1 LPVAIELAN
10 RETITGLSGV
20 VYSRAELIK
29 DKREVLWRLAKATF
43 RAIVSCLQPTPWIC
57 FAESLDNHTVCCSG
71 NPYTSI
77 TFVSLQ
83 CICYDM
89 I

>member
-43 RAIVSCLQPTPWIC
+43 RAIVSCLQPKPWIC
-57 FAESLDNHTVCCSG
+57 FVESLYSHAVCSG
-71 NPYTSI
+71 NHQHHTRQ
-77 TFVSLQ
+77 LALHL
-83 CICYDM
+83 
-89 I
+89 